1 MADSRCYSNLNIPAR
16 FANSGERTLPACWFR
31 HSAETNFYLD
41 FVSHQRKRIHKV
53 RESLEAFASTLQACA
68 PQTTAAT
75 SGDVSSL
82 RGMKQKKRD
91 RSFPFLQVNQREPK
105 PRTHGLTEIRGPYY
119 SVVGRRYLEDL
130 LELMAVYVE
139 VCRRLFFPHAGNRSS
154 KSD

>member
-1 MADSRCYSNLNIPAR
+1 M
-16 FANSGERTLPACWFR
+16 
-31 HSAETNFYLD
+31 
-41 FVSHQRKRIHKV
+41 Q
-53 RESLEAFASTLQACA
+53 EAFASTLQACA
-68 PQTTAAT
+68 PQKTAAT

-82 RGMKQKKRD
+82 RGIKQKKRD

-130 LELMAVYVE
+130 LELMAGSFTIE